1 MIKDMRISEHP
12 YNCSDRKED
21 YDRIHARAKKKT
33 TDQTA
38 SKSRYRYASGITYK
52 KVQKVRQAQ
61 LSLCPGTRSRKLL
74 SFSQYAWQKS
84 YHDLCL
90 FQKSRQDQKSLSQ
103 LSNSS
108 KHFGRYQYAQSRS
121 FSAKGN
127 FIERKLWP
135 SKWKP
140 PP

>member
-1 MIKDMRISEHP
+1 MIKDMRISEHI
-12 YNCSDRKED
+12 YNCSVRKED

-38 SKSRYRYASGITYK
+38 SKSRYRYASGITYQ
-52 KVQKVRQAQ
+52 KVQKMRQAQ
-61 LSLCPGTRSRKLL
+61 LPLCSGTRSRKLL

-84 YHDLCL
+84 HHDLCL
-90 FQKSRQDQKSLSQ
+90 FQKPRQGQKSLSQ
-103 LSNSS
+103 LSSGS
-108 KHFGRYQYAQSRS
+108 KHSGRYQYTQSRS

-127 FIERKLWP
+127 YITRKLWP